1 MFGLAC
7 GPAWI
12 PQQAALP
19 GSGAARAAPVCG
31 HGQGMFLSSSG
42 TGNCCKPDPGRGL
55 LADSSEEL
63 QKWPS
68 CFLVELWCICFRG
81 NKLQSG
87 NGLISC
93 FRALLSSL
101 LTQGAKKKEV
111 IRIEPSSAY
120 LTVCIYI
127 LDLYVCCF
135 PLFSDYAKR
144 LSYWSLFLW
153 WVVQCPANT

>member
-55 LADSSEEL
+55 LADSSEATAEMAEL
-63 QKWPS
+63 
-68 CFLVELWCICFRG
+68 FFG
-81 NKLQSG
+81 
-87 NGLISC
+87 
-93 FRALLSSL
+93 
-101 LTQGAKKKEV
+101 
-111 IRIEPSSAY
+111 
-120 LTVCIYI
+120 
-127 LDLYVCCF
+127 
-135 PLFSDYAKR
+135 
-144 LSYWSLFLW
+144 
-153 WVVQCPANT
+153 